1 MLEDIYHEIN
11 LLNDYNKYICL
22 INKIKFMFIMIIVV
36 FLFLSNLF
44 KPNNISFNK
53 LKLVEIFAS
62 NESDN
67 LKKEFN
73 DIIPRID
80 INDINYIPTI
90 SELFTS
96 RRLYINDKNIT
107 NEYIS
112 ILRSKTLI
120 NEYNNETVYED
131 NIINDIKDIINN
143 NRTNKLI
150 HLLIHIYQ

>member
-1 MLEDIYHEIN
+1 
-11 LLNDYNKYICL
+11 
-22 INKIKFMFIMIIVV
+22 MIIIV
-36 FLFLSNLF
+36 FLYLSNYF
-44 KPNNISFNK
+44 KPNIISFNK
-53 LKLVEIFAS
+53 LKLVEIFTS

-107 NEYIS
+107 SEYIS
-112 ILRSKTLI
+112 ILRAKTLI
-120 NEYNNETVYED
+120 IEYNNETIYED
-131 NIINDIKDIINN
+131 ITINDIKDII
-143 NRTNKLI
+143 TGFQLIKLPSKEI
-150 HLLIHIYQ
+150 

>member
-1 MLEDIYHEIN
+1 
-11 LLNDYNKYICL
+11 
-22 INKIKFMFIMIIVV
+22 MIIIV
-36 FLFLSNLF
+36 FLYLSNYF
-44 KPNNISFNK
+44 KPNIISFNK
-53 LKLVEIFAS
+53 LKLVEIFTS

-107 NEYIS
+107 SEYIS
-112 ILRSKTLI
+112 IIRAKTLI
-120 NEYNNETVYED
+120 NEYNNNNETVYED
-131 NIINDIKDIINN
+131 IIINDIKDIINN
-143 NRTNKLI
+143 NRTNKINWLDYYYI
-150 HLLIHIYQ
+150 SKNHTLNIVDYYNNRQN